1 MDLEQDNCKWMIL
14 GMLRSPEVMEE
25 AFHKLELRDFRESEN
40 PLRVAFLIG
49 KSWFQKS
56 KSEVPY
62 DVVVSEFESTI
73 LKNRLIGEA
82 DAMQFAEILQWCYGM
97 TSEVKEVKTYILEH
111 LRRFIVERKIRPMAE
126 KVVRS
131 EDVIESVSQ
140 LNKEIAKA
148 SISGVQSQDPFAAEV
163 PMLSGEQRVPWGVD
177 FIDIVTSGGALPGET
192 TLLLAP
198 SGGGK
203 TLTNIQLATAASLA
217 GEDTIIISYEQAVFP
232 GLTNRIYSYAMGVP
246 LNTFNGLD
254 EGKFKN
260 NRALSTKFADVK
272 QKLKGKMHLFDML
285 EAARSNKGGS
295 GGPSEVGTMIK
306 QVLDKGA
313 NVRYVGI
320 DWLGPMVNNYMAM
333 KNISQ
338 SEVTKV
344 MNNFADE
351 LRLIGRHYNVNIFIY
366 HQLGTQA
373 SQAGARRKPEAT
385 DAFQCRTLHHY
396 MDTVICIGNRDH
408 ESNLAW
414 ITAPKVRNGQP
425 YMDMTIQMEGAFSR
439 WKMVDKSAVNTESMK
454 VYGDVADSGE
464 DAAQFFE
471 RKLRTSRPAE
481 FSAAVRENLG

>member
-1 MDLEQDNCKWMIL
+1 MDLDKADSKWLIL
-14 GMLRSPEVMEE
+14 GMLRSPEVMDE
-25 AFHKLELRDFRESEN
+25 AFRKLDLKDFRETEN
-40 PLRVAFLIG
+40 PLRVAYIIG
-49 KSWFQKS
+49 KNWMAKS
-56 KSEVPY
+56 RSEVPY
-62 DVVVSEFESTI
+62 DVAVSEFESTI
-73 LKNRLIGEA
+73 LGNGLIGEQ
-82 DAMQFAEILQWCYGM
+82 DAMAFAEILQWAYGV
-97 TSEVKEVKTYILEH
+97 TSDIKEMKPYIVEH
-111 LRRFIVERKIRPMAE
+111 LKKFIVERKIRPIAE
-126 KVVRS
+126 KISRS
-131 EDVIESVSQ
+131 TDVIDGVEQ

-148 SISGVQSQDPFAAEV
+148 SISGVQSQDPFEGDT
-163 PMLSGEQRVPWGVD
+163 PLLSGEARIPWGVD
-177 FIDIVTSGGALPGET
+177 FVDVVTSGGALPGET

-203 TLTNIQLATAASLA
+203 TLTNIQLATQASLA

-246 LNTFNGLD
+246 LSTFNGMSTTSFQ
-254 EGKFKN
+254 G
-260 NRALSTKFADVK
+260 NRALMTKFQDVK
-272 QKLKGKMHLFDML
+272 QKLRGKMHLFDML
-285 EAARSNKGGS
+285 EAARSHKGGS

-344 MNNFADE
+344 MNTFADE
-351 LRLIGRHYNVNIFIY
+351 LRIIGRHYNVNIFIY

-408 ESNLAW
+408 ESNVAW
-414 ITAPKVRNGQP
+414 VTAPKVRNGEP
-425 YMDMTIQMEGAFSR
+425 YMDMAIQMEGALSR
-439 WKMVDKSAVNTESMK
+439 WKMLPRGTVNTESMK
-454 VYGDVADSGE
+454 IYGGMDEAGD
-464 DAAQFFE
+464 QTLFE
-471 RKLRTSRPAE
+471 KKPRLVRAVD
-481 FSAAVRENLG
+481 FSEAVRENLG